1 MSRCKTNTSR
11 YPKFQWRTN
20 PHIVMRYI
28 KALRSSSILD
38 EHVLGINPALLIHRE
53 IFADELERQHRHNT
67 KSNELT
73 VAVYTEGVD
82 APQGAPHSGVAIRR
96 HVHEEISND

>member
-1 MSRCKTNTSR
+1 MTHFKSRSHTF
-11 YPKFQWRTN
+11 PKFQWRTS
-20 PHIVMRYI
+20 PQVVMRYI

-53 IFADELERQHRHNT
+53 VFADELERQHRANKKH
-67 KSNELT
+67 NELT

-82 APQGAPHSGVAIRR
+82 APQGAPHPGVVIRR
-96 HVHEEISND
+96 YIHEETSHD

>member
-1 MSRCKTNTSR
+1 MSRCKTNTSQ
-11 YPKFQWRTN
+11 YLKFQWRTN
-20 PHIVMRYI
+20 PHVVMRYI

-67 KSNELT
+67 KGNELT

-82 APQGAPHSGVAIRR
+82 APQGAPHPGVVIRR

>member
-20 PHIVMRYI
+20 PHVVMRYI

-38 EHVLGINPALLIHRE
+38 EYVLGINPALLIHRE

-67 KSNELT
+67 KGNELT

-82 APQGAPHSGVAIRR
+82 APQGAPHPGVAIRR

>member
-67 KSNELT
+67 KGNELT

-82 APQGAPHSGVAIRR
+82 APQGAPHPGVVIRR
-96 HVHEEISND
+96 HIHEEIPND